1 MAALTLVSFVGMSC
15 GPKSSPTA
23 PHPGSG
29 GPGPGDALVQ
39 NTDLPPG
46 LDLRLSNG
54 KAGPP
59 AADRATLAPATKISD
74 ADANQVLGRMPAL
87 TGNPDDKKDFA
98 LRDRSQPPPRPG
110 STVKGS
116 FPPPPSLNTPP
127 PATNDANQP
136 LTILRWAPEGDVPV
150 APQLSITF
158 SQPMIAVT
166 SHDDSIANGVPVTL
180 TPTPKG
186 KWRWIGTRTLLFDP
200 DVRFPQA
207 TTYKVEVAA
216 GLKSATGN
224 VMKDA
229 KSFAFTTPAPRMI
242 NEYPSSG
249 PTKLDV
255 PMFVLF
261 DQKIDPA
268 AVLATIKVTADGK
281 AYPVELLDDAAIGK
295 NADLKAL
302 VDSAKANEQVGRW
315 VAFHATQ
322 PFPKATSV
330 QVEIGPRTPSA
341 EGPNTTTDA
350 QSFSFETYP
359 PLTIDRA
366 ECSWGDQCPPA
377 TPFYVEFNNP
387 LDVDRF
393 DASQV
398 TVDPA
403 IPGLKVMQSG
413 SYITLQGG
421 TKAHTTYKVKV
432 SGGVLDSFGQTL
444 GKDAELLFK
453 VGAPQP
459 TFYGPSGMTVLDPA
473 AKSPTLDV
481 FSVSY
486 TGVKV
491 RLYQVTPRDYDAWVY
506 FQQHQW
512 DNKTPPPIPGK
523 KVFDQTIA
531 VTGGK
536 DALGETHIDLMPA
549 LGKNGLGNA
558 IAIVEPSPW
567 TEKWDPPRLYTWV
580 QSTRLALDAFVDDT
594 DLVAWS
600 TTLKDGKAEPGVKL
614 ELAPTGLTA
623 TTDDKGTAKFALPA
637 SSKKGSNL
645 LIATKGDDVA
655 FISDDSYGEY
665 GSWVKQARGE
675 QLAWYVTDDRQMYRP
690 AEEVHLKGWLRI
702 NNASEGG
709 DIAGVAGRVQSVA
722 FEVTDPQ
729 GNKIGEGKGKVSVLG
744 GFDLAFTLPKTPNL
758 GYAQVHLI
766 AQGRM
771 TGEMWHG
778 FQIQEFRRPEFEVAT
793 TSSQGPDM
801 VGGGADVTVSAKYF
815 AGGGLPGA
823 PVTWNVNASETNYTP
838 PNRDDFVFGTWRPW
852 WGYRAWWDDDSGN
865 PANRQKSWSL
875 TGVTDATGAHVLHM
889 DFLSA
894 NPAVPMSVSAQATVM
909 DVNRQAWSSTAALIV
924 HPSSLYVGLRSK
936 KPFVEKGQ
944 PIELDVIGVD
954 IDGKAAVGRALDVKS
969 VRLDY
974 TYEKGKYVTKELD
987 PQDCAVTAAADPV
1000 ACKFDTKDGGNYQ
1013 ITATVVDDKG
1023 RKNQTQLQV
1032 FVTGGDMPPQRD
1044 ISQEVV
1050 QMIPNAKEY
1059 KGGDTA
1065 EILVQAPFYPA
1076 EGVLSIR
1083 RSGIVSTERFSM
1095 SGPTTTLKV
1104 PISDGYVPNVYAQ
1117 VDLIG
1122 SAARLDDDG
1131 QPAASLPRRPAYARG
1146 ELNLPVPPKART
1158 LGVTVAPR
1166 AGKVAPG
1173 EQTAM
1178 DVKVVDASGKPVAGA
1193 EVAVLVVDEAILAL
1207 TGYQFASPIDAF
1219 YGGRDSGGRDYYL
1232 HRSVQLAQPDAAQ
1245 LAQNAGGGKGSGRGY
1260 GAGGGGMLEA
1270 DEAAPMAG
1278 AMAPP
1283 PPPAPP
1289 GAPMPT
1295 ARAHAEKS
1303 MDKNAEQPN
1312 QAPNAPIAVR
1322 SNFNPLAAFS
1332 PEVATGADGKAVV
1345 TLKMPD
1351 NLTRYRI
1358 VAIAVAGE
1366 RNFGKGE
1373 SAVTARLPLMVRPSP
1388 PRFLNFGDTFQ
1399 FPVIV
1404 QNQTDAPMQVKVAV
1418 RATNAAI
1425 TDGAGRLVT
1434 VPANDRVEV
1443 RFPAAAEMAGTARFQ
1458 IAASSGNLGD
1468 ASELALPVWTP
1479 ATTEA
1484 FATYGVIDSGAIR
1497 QPIAMPGQVVT
1508 QFGGLE
1514 IETSSTQLQALTDA
1528 FLYLVTY
1535 PFECSEQIG
1544 SRVLSIAALKDVL
1557 EAFQVSGMPKPAA
1570 IQARLAD
1577 DMEHLASMQNWDG
1590 GFPIWERGHESW
1602 PFNSVHVL
1610 NALVH
1615 AKAKGYAVPPD
1626 MYQRALQFAKDIEQH
1641 YPDYYPADVRR
1652 AITSYALYVRKLAGD
1667 VDIARARGII
1677 KEAGGVDK
1685 LPMEADGW
1693 LLGVL
1698 AGNKDADAERKALLR
1713 HFANQV
1719 SETAGAANWTTGYS
1733 DGNYLI
1739 MHSDRRVDA
1748 VILESLIA
1756 EAPKDDLIP
1765 KVVTGLLAH
1774 KVKGRWA
1781 NTDESVFVLTALDT
1795 YFQAF
1800 EKVAPD
1806 FVAKIWLG
1814 GAYAGDHAFKGHT
1827 TERFSVD
1834 IPMKVVADMNKGDLI
1849 IQKDGAK
1856 GRLYYRIGMTYA
1868 PTSLKLDPADHGFV
1882 VDRKYE
1888 AVDDPGDVARQADG
1902 TWKIKAGARVR
1913 VRLTM
1918 VAENRRYH
1926 VALVDPLPAGLE
1938 PMNPALAVTGS
1949 VPQDP
1954 KAPQD
1959 RYWWWTS
1966 TWYEHQNLR
1975 DERAE
1980 AFTTLLWEGVHEYTY
1995 VARATTPGNFVVPP
2009 TKAEEMY
2016 MPETF
2021 GRSASDRVIVE

>member
-15 GPKSSPTA
+15 GPKSSPQN

-29 GPGPGDALVQ
+29 SDGTGGDALIQ
-39 NTDLPPG
+39 NSDLPPG

-54 KAGPP
+54 KAGPA

-74 ADANQVLGRMPAL
+74 ADANAVLGRMPAL

-127 PATNDANQP
+127 PATNDAGQP

-150 APQLSITF
+150 APQLQITF

-166 SHDDSIANGVPVTL
+166 SHDDSTAGGVPVTL
-180 TPTPKG
+180 SPQPKG
-186 KWRWIGTRTLLFDP
+186 HWRWIGTRTLLFDP
-200 DVRFPQA
+200 EIRFPQA
-207 TTYKVEVAA
+207 TTYKVDIAA
-216 GLKSATGN
+216 GVKSVTGN
-224 VMKDA
+224 VLKDG
-229 KSFAFTTPAPRMI
+229 KSFTFTTPAPRMI
-242 NEYPSSG
+242 GQWPSGG
-249 PTKLDV
+249 PTRLDV

-268 AVLATIKVTADGK
+268 AVLATIKVTAAGK
-281 AYPVELLDDAAIGK
+281 TYPVELLDDAAIAK
-295 NADLKAL
+295 NATLKSL
-302 VDSAKANEQVGRW
+302 VDSAKANEQAGRW
-315 VAFHATQ
+315 IAFHATQ
-322 PFPKATSV
+322 AFPKATDV
-330 QVEIGPRTPSA
+330 QVAIGPGTPSA
-341 EGPNTTTDA
+341 EGPNKTTAEQD
-350 QSFSFETYP
+350 FSFETFP
-359 PLTIDRA
+359 PLAIERA
-366 ECSWGDQCPPA
+366 ECSWGSECPPA

-387 LDVDRF
+387 LDTDRF
-393 DASQV
+393 DPSQV

-403 IPGLKVMQSG
+403 IPGLKVIQNG
-413 SYITLQGG
+413 SYVTLQGN
-421 TKAHTTYKVKV
+421 TKAHTTYKVRI
-432 SGGVLDSFGQTL
+432 SGGLLDDFGQTL
-444 GKDAELLFK
+444 GKDADLLFK

-459 TFYGPSGMTVLDPA
+459 TFYGPSGMTVLDPV
-473 AKSPTLDV
+473 AKQPTLDV

-486 TGVKV
+486 TGLKVK
-491 RLYQVTPRDYDAWVY
+491 LYQVTPRDYDAWIY

-512 DNKTPPPIPGK
+512 DRNKPPAIPGK
-523 KVFDQTIA
+523 KVFDQTIKVA
-531 VTGGK
+531 GGK
-536 DALGETHIDLMPA
+536 DELGETHIDLSPA
-549 LGKNGLGNA
+549 LGKSGLGHA

-567 TEKWDPPRLYTWV
+567 KESWDPPRLYTWV

-594 DLVAWS
+594 DLVAWT
-600 TTLKDGKAEPGVKL
+600 TTLKEGKALAGVKL
-614 ELAPTGLTA
+614 ELAPNGITA
-623 TTDDKGTAKFALPA
+623 TTDDRGTAKIALPG
-637 SSKKGSNL
+637 SGKKGANL
-645 LIATKGDDVA
+645 LIASQGDDTA
-655 FISDDSYGEY
+655 FVSDDSWSDSGT
-665 GSWVKQARGE
+665 WVKQSRGE

-702 NNASEGG
+702 NNPGEGG
-709 DIAGVAGRVQSVA
+709 DIAGIAGKVQSVTY
-722 FEVTDPQ
+722 EVTDPM
-729 GNKIGEGKGKVSVLG
+729 GNKMLEGKAKVSALG
-744 GFDLAFTLPKTPNL
+744 GWDAAFTLPKTPNL
-758 GYAQVHLI
+758 GYAQVHLR
-766 AQGRM
+766 AQGRIS
-771 TGEMWHG
+771 GEMWHG
-778 FQIQEFRRPEFEVAT
+778 FQIQEFRRPEFEVA
-793 TSSQGPDM
+793 SSASQGPHM
-801 VGGGADVTVSAKYF
+801 VGGSADVTVSAKYF

-838 PNRDDFVFGTWRPW
+838 PNRDEFVFGTWHPW
-852 WGYRAWWDDDSGN
+852 WGYRAWWDSDFNGGQ
-865 PANRQKSWSL
+865 QKSWSL
-875 TGVTDATGAHVLHM
+875 SGVTDATGAHVLHM

-894 NPAVPMSVSAQATVM
+894 NPSVPMSVSAEASVM
-909 DVNRQAWSSTAALIV
+909 DVNRQAWSSSTALIV
-924 HPSSLYVGLRSK
+924 HPSSLYIGVRAK

-954 IDGKAAVGRALDVKS
+954 IDGKAAIGRALDVKA

-987 PQDCAVTAAADPV
+987 PQDCAITAAADPV
-1000 ACKFDTKDGGNYQ
+1000 ACKFDTKEGGNYQ
-1013 ITATVVDDKG
+1013 ITAVVVDDKG

-1044 ISQEVV
+1044 LTQEQV
-1050 QMIPNAKEY
+1050 QIIPNAKEY

-1065 EILVQAPFYPA
+1065 ELLVQAPFYPA
-1076 EGVLSIR
+1076 EGILSVR
-1083 RSGIVSTERFSM
+1083 RSGIVSTERFSLK
-1095 SGPTTTLKV
+1095 GPTTTLKI
-1104 PISDGYVPNVYAQ
+1104 PITDGYVPNVYAQ

-1122 SAARLDDDG
+1122 SAPRLDDDG
-1131 QPAASLPRRPAYARG
+1131 QPAANLPRRPAYAVG
-1146 ELNLPVPPKART
+1146 SINLPVPAKQRT
-1158 LGVTVAPR
+1158 LGVTIAPR
-1166 AGKVAPG
+1166 AAKVAPG
-1173 EQTAM
+1173 EATQM
-1178 DVKVVDASGKPVAGA
+1178 DVTVVDASGKPVANA
-1193 EVAVLVVDEAILAL
+1193 EVAVVVVDEAILAL
-1207 TGYQFASPIDAF
+1207 TGYQFASPLDAF

-1232 HRSVQLAQPDAAQ
+1232 HSGVKLARPDAAQ
-1245 LAQNAGGGKGSGRGY
+1245 LAQNGTGSGYGR
-1260 GAGGGGMLEA
+1260 GAGGAMGGMVA
-1270 DEAAPMAG
+1270 DEAMPTMA
-1278 AMAPP
+1278 AAPP

-1289 GAPMPT
+1289 GSPSPQHAER
-1295 ARAHAEKS
+1295 ARA
-1303 MDKNAEQPN
+1303 KNADKPSDPSSTAN
-1312 QAPNAPIAVR
+1312 TSPIAVR
-1322 SNFNPLAAFS
+1322 SNFNPLAAFA
-1332 PEVATGADGKAVV
+1332 PEVMTGANGKAVV
-1345 TLKMPD
+1345 SVKMPD

-1358 VAIAVAGE
+1358 VALAVAGE

-1373 SAVTARLPLMVRPSP
+1373 SAITARLPLMVRPSP

-1399 FPVIV
+1399 FPVVV

-1418 RATNAAI
+1418 RATNASI

-1458 IAASSGNLGD
+1458 IAASSGALGD

-1484 FATYGVIDSGAIR
+1484 FATYGVVDSGAVR
-1497 QPIAMPGQVVT
+1497 QPIAMPGSVVT

-1528 FLYLVTY
+1528 FLYLITY

-1544 SRVLSIAALKDVL
+1544 SRVMSIAALKDVL
-1557 EAFQVSGMPKPAA
+1557 DAFQVAGMPKPAA
-1570 IQARLAD
+1570 IEARLAD
-1577 DMEHLASMQNWDG
+1577 DMEHLASMQNYDG
-1590 GFPIWERGHESW
+1590 GFPIWERGHDSW

-1610 NALVH
+1610 NALVR
-1615 AKAKGYAVPPD
+1615 AKAKGFKVPAD
-1626 MYQRALQFAKDIEQH
+1626 MLTRALQYAKTIEQR
-1641 YPDYYPADVRR
+1641 YPSYYPEDVRR

-1667 VDIARARGII
+1667 LDVTRAKGILA
-1677 KEAGGVDK
+1677 EAGGPEK

-1693 LLGVL
+1693 LLGVM
-1698 AGNKDADAERKALLR
+1698 AGSADAATERKAILR
-1713 HFANQV
+1713 HLANKV

-1795 YFQAF
+1795 YFQAY

-1814 GAYAGDHAFKGHT
+1814 GAYVGDHAFKGHT
-1827 TERFSVD
+1827 TERFAVD
-1834 IPMKVVADMNKGDLI
+1834 VPMKVVADMKQGDLI
-1849 IQKDGAK
+1849 IQKAGAK

-1882 VDRKYE
+1882 VDRLYE
-1888 AVDDPGDVARQADG
+1888 AVDNPGDVVHQADG

-1938 PMNPALAVTGS
+1938 PMNPALAVTGT

-1954 KAPQD
+1954 KAPRD
-1959 RYWWWTS
+1959 RYWWWSS